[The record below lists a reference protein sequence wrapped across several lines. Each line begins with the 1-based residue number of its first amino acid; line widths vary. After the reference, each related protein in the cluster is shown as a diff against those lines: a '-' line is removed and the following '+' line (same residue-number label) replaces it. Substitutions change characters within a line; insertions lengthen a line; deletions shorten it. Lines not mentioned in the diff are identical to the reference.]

1 MNIELEKSYRLLR
14 FLNASKP
21 HWFKVLFGYVGKLY
35 LFLLRL
41 PSAYRKDTFNL
52 VFEDNGIKIAVR
64 RFIWCLHTSWMPVH
78 MRSDYFFDISE
89 RLGEEASLSLVDWLK
104 ANKHITRFERDI
116 WCADLASGLI
126 DQQHEDKLSF
136 RLSPGEQLY
145 QYDQHF
151 KNAINGAVQEIDGL
165 LEKNAGTSKAIHFKK
180 LTDSFNKEEAYAALR
195 DTKILLTSLGWEWF
209 VISGTFLG
217 AVREQDFLGHDY
229 DIDIGVLYEEFDM
242 AALTAA
248 VAQSDHWSIKSSS
261 QCLYREPQSDGSML
275 YHRMA
280 KPILV
285 KIKHHTGLI
294 VDVFI
299 HVRENG
305 LLWHGSA
312 IHRWDNEDF
321 GVATYHL
328 GSEEV
333 KGPDAPDRY
342 LTENYGEWR
351 IPVKKFDC
359 SIDPPNITYSRTTKS
374 VSYLLKVTYRF
385 LLNGQNEQA
394 RRYIGTMVEKGVIA
408 KRDGRLFFEH

>member
-21 HWFKVLFGYVGKLY
+21 HWFKVLFGYFSKLY
-35 LFLLRL
+35 LFVLGL
-41 PSAYRKDTFNL
+41 PPAYRQDTFNL

-64 RFIWCLHTSWMPVH
+64 RFIWALHTSWVPIH

-89 RLGEEASLSLVDWLK
+89 HLGKKASLSLVEWLED
-104 ANKHITRFERDI
+104 NKHILGFERSI

-126 DQQHEDKLSF
+126 DKQHENELTF
-136 RLSPGEQLY
+136 RLTPDDESY
-145 QYDQHF
+145 QYDRHF
-151 KNAINGAVQEIDGL
+151 KSNINSAVHDIDRL
-165 LEKNAGTSKAIHFKK
+165 LEKEMETSKVIHFKK
-180 LTDSFNKEEAYAALR
+180 LKDSFNKEEAYSALR
-195 DTKILLTSLGWEWF
+195 DTRALFTALGWEWF

-242 AALTAA
+242 AALSAA
-248 VAQSDHWSIKSSS
+248 VNESESWSIKSSS
-261 QCLYREPQSDGSML
+261 QCLYRTPQANDDVI
-275 YHRMA
+275 YHRME

-299 HVRENG
+299 HVRESG

-312 IHRWDNEDF
+312 IHRWDNKDF
-321 GVATYHL
+321 GVAEYFL
-328 GSEEV
+328 GKESV
-333 KGPDAPDRY
+333 KGPDEPDRY
-342 LTENYGEWR
+342 LTENYGDWR
-351 IPVKKFDC
+351 TPVKKFDC
-359 SIDPPNITYSRTTKS
+359 SIDPPNISYSNTAKS

-385 LLNGQNEQA
+385 LLNGEREQA
-394 RRYIGTMVEKGVIA
+394 RRYIDTMTEKGVLA
-408 KRDGRLFFEH
+408 RRDGHLLFED